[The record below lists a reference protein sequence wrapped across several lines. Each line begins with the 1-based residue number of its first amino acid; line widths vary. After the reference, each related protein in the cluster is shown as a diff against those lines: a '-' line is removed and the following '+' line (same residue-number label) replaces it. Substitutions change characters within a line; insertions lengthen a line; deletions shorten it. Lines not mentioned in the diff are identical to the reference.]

1 MVDRCVM
8 DRCVVSWFIMMD
20 CSCVMNWFMLGRCMV
35 DSLVRDR
42 FVVDWFVSLRRRCVW
57 LQSVVFRGD

>member
-1 MVDRCVM
+1 MLCSSFMVDRCVM
-8 DRCVVSWFIMMD
+8 DRCVVSWFM
-20 CSCVMNWFMLGRCMV
+20 VGRCMV

-42 FVVDWFVSLRRRCVW
+42 FVVDWFVSLRRRRVW